1 MWYNLYMRLRSVKN
15 INVHG
20 KRVFL
25 RVDFNV
31 SFDEKGKIKDDF
43 RIKASEETIKH
54 LVKNKAKVILATHWG
69 RPKERDKAF
78 SAEQLAKRLG
88 QNLKMKVKF
97 VSDCIGHSVH
107 VMAANLKPGEVLMLE
122 NLRYYEEEERNDER
136 FAFKLASLAELYVN
150 DAFSVSHRRHASIHA
165 ITHYLPSYAGFL
177 MQREVDVLTKA
188 YSHPKKPLVIV
199 IGGAKA
205 GTKIKVIKRFFG
217 KADHILIGGV
227 IANVIL
233 AAKGVT
239 IGKSK
244 VDQMISDELRDLDL
258 TSLKL
263 HLPIDVIVAK
273 KISEQAKTKIAG
285 VGTVAGDDIIL
296 DIGPST
302 IDLFSHIIESA
313 STVIWNGPLGYSEME
328 SFAQGTNLFAEALCK
343 SGAFKIIGG
352 GESITAVDKLK
363 LLDKVDFV
371 STGGGA
377 MLDLLAG
384 EPMPGLEPL
393 IK

>member
-1 MWYNLYMRLRSVKN
+1 M
-15 INVHG
+15 
-20 KRVFL
+20 
-25 RVDFNV
+25 
-31 SFDEKGKIKDDF
+31 
-43 RIKASEETIKH
+43 
-54 LVKNKAKVILATHWG
+54 
-69 RPKERDKAF
+69 
-78 SAEQLAKRLG
+78 
-88 QNLKMKVKF
+88 
-97 VSDCIGHSVH
+97 
-107 VMAANLKPGEVLMLE
+107 
-122 NLRYYEEEERNDER
+122 
-136 FAFKLASLAELYVN
+136 
-150 DAFSVSHRRHASIHA
+150 
-165 ITHYLPSYAGFL
+165 
-177 MQREVDVLTKA
+177 
-188 YSHPKKPLVIV
+188 
-199 IGGAKA
+199 
-205 GTKIKVIKRFFG
+205 
-217 KADHILIGGV
+217 IGGV

-233 AAKGVT
+233 AAKGIT

-244 VDQMISDELRDLDL
+244 VDQMISDELRDLDM

-263 HLPIDVIVAK
+263 HLPIDVVVAK
-273 KISEQAKTKIAG
+273 KISEQAKTKIVG
-285 VGTVAGDDIIL
+285 VGVVAGDDIIL

-328 SFAQGTNLFAEALCK
+328 SFARGTNLFAEAFCK